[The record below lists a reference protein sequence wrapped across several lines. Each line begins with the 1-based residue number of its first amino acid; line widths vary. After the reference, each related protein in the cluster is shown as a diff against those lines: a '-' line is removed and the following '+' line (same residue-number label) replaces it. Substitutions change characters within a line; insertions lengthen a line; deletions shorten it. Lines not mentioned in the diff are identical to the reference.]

1 MRKLLDA
8 GGDANGGAV
17 PAPVKPTIDTSNVI
31 TVIKHLLD
39 AEAQALPVISQ
50 LYPDSQVV
58 QLAVQLLPIAQKI
71 EQAAET
77 ANVSDVVVVIK
88 GILKSGDQAI
98 PVITSLFP
106 DSPLAKLAVQIFP
119 IVQRIEAIL
128 GV

>member
-1 MRKLLDA
+1 MQKILD
-8 GGDANGGAV
+8 GNGDASGGAPV
-17 PAPVKPTIDTSNVI
+17 VSAIAPSDVI
-31 TVIKHLLD
+31 AVIRNLLA

-50 LYPDSQVV
+50 MYPDSPIV
-58 QLAVQLLPIAQKI
+58 QLAVKLLPIAQQI

-77 ANVSDVVVVIK
+77 ADVGDIVAVIK